1 MSFLKPMLI
10 GAVVGG
16 LIGAGPAFLV
26 AWLMLRRRRRI
37 YRSLR
42 AQLPPQVTPEQVCD
56 VRYASA
62 RRLKSMLKILP
73 WELTGILFA
82 DEQGLSAWL
91 QSGNSKR
98 NLTLRFDPERDV
110 VEWRGQESFM
120 RNGPL
125 NWLAIGTPKAPEHF
139 FTSET
144 GLTILGSKDKTQD
157 IVRMLQ
163 SSLHITRCLQCEY
176 ELWGNT
182 TGVCPECGTAFAR
195 PSAELAGQDDADDEM
210 R

>member
-1 MSFLKPMLI
+1 MLI
-10 GAVVGG
+10 GALVGG
-16 LIGAGPAFLV
+16 LIGGAPAFLM
-26 AWLMLRRRRRI
+26 AWNLLRRRRRI
-37 YRSLR
+37 YRDLR
-42 AQLPPQVTPEQVCD
+42 AQLPPDVLPEQVCD

-62 RRLKSMLKILP
+62 RRLKSLFKIFP
-73 WELTGILFA
+73 WELVGILFA
-82 DEQGLSAWL
+82 DEQGLAAWL
-91 QSGNSKR
+91 QSSNGKR
-98 NLTLRFDPERDV
+98 NLTLRFDPQQNI
-110 VEWRGQESFM
+110 VEWRGHESFM

-125 NWLAIGTPKAPEHF
+125 NWLAIGTPDGPEHF

-144 GLTILGSKDKTQD
+144 GMTIFGSKDKTQD

-163 SSLHITRCLQCEY
+163 SSLHMKRCLQCSY

-195 PSAELAGQDDADDEM
+195 PATAEPEAFGDAIPE